1 MVRVVINTCYGGF
14 SLSERAQK
22 RFEEYS
28 GEVIKQEFS
37 DFRASPHL
45 VRVVEELG
53 DAANGTCA
61 RLQVVD
67 VPDDVEWQIDEYDG
81 AEWVAEKHRRWGLK
95 RG

>member
-1 MVRVVINTCYGGF
+1 M
-14 SLSERAQK
+14 SERAKK
-22 RFEEYS
+22 RFEEYA
-28 GEVIKQEFS
+28 GENMADRDDREFRIS
-37 DFRASPHL
+37 LHL

-81 AEWVAEKHRRWGLK
+81 VEWVAEKHRRWG
-95 RG
+95 